1 MLMLCTCQ
9 MWRNQKEMLVRK
21 SVLPIYILSEGKNA
35 MEVKG
40 DWSQVPNILQM
51 TFISFFFHF

>member
-1 MLMLCTCQ
+1 MYFQ

-21 SVLPIYILSEGKNA
+21 SVLPIYILNEGKNA

-40 DWSQVPNILQM
+40 DWSQVPNILQI